1 MQPKAAGIGVQF
13 NIHFVFQPFR
23 QFQNNSGYKRI
34 SEEKNP
40 PFYYNNTQRSLPKI
54 FMQLCLLPQ
63 VLVIKIPKD
72 IESKQKGKWPA
83 SCDLVLL
90 RYAFLT
96 LIL

>member
-1 MQPKAAGIGVQF
+1 MQPKAAGIGVLIQ
-13 NIHFVFQPFR
+13 HSFVFQPFR

-40 PFYYNNTQRSLPKI
+40 PFCIIITHRKS
-54 FMQLCLLPQ
+54 PQ
-63 VLVIKIPKD
+63 DFYAIMFIAWVLVIKIPKD

-90 RYAFLT
+90 R
-96 LIL
+96 